1 MFYPLFIELRNKS
14 VLVVGGGPVAER
26 KVDSLL
32 HAEAA
37 VTVVAPELTSHLKQ
51 LAASGSI
58 RTQLRKFEEAD
69 LEDALLVISATDD
82 RETQER
88 VAALARA
95 HGILI
100 NTVDQPRLC
109 DFIVP
114 AVVRHGDVIAAISTS
129 GKSPALAAA
138 LKARVE
144 NVVTKDAAR
153 AATILG
159 AIRNEVHA
167 RFSDPGRRKEA
178 FERIVESGILDW
190 ISEYDD
196 AAALQKVCRMIEGL
210 E

>member
-1 MFYPLFIELRNKS
+1 MFYPLFIELRNKP
-14 VLVVGGGPVAER
+14 VLVVGGGQVAER

-32 HAEAA
+32 QAEAA
-37 VTVVAPELTSHLKQ
+37 VTVVAPDLTAHLNQ
-51 LAASGSI
+51 LATSGSI
-58 RTQLRKFEEAD
+58 RTQRRRFEESD

-82 RETQER
+82 TETQER

-138 LKARVE
+138 LRAKVQ
-144 NVVTKDAAR
+144 NVVTRDAAR
-153 AATILG
+153 AANILG
-159 AIRNEVHA
+159 AVRNEVHA
-167 RFSDPGRRKEA
+167 RFADPVKRKRA

-196 AAALQKVCRMIEGL
+196 AAALQKVCTMIEGL

>member
-1 MFYPLFIELRNKS
+1 MFYPLFIELRNRP
-14 VLVVGGGPVAER
+14 VLVVGGGPIAER

-32 HAEAA
+32 QAEAA
-37 VTVVAPELTSHLKQ
+37 VTLVAPDLTAHLKQ
-51 LAASGSI
+51 LAAAGSI
-58 RTQLRKFEEAD
+58 RTERRKFEEAD
-69 LEDALLVISATDD
+69 LENVLLVISATDD
-82 RETQER
+82 VETQER

-138 LKARVE
+138 LKSKIE
-144 NVVTKDAAR
+144 SVVTKDAGR
-153 AATILG
+153 AASILG

-167 RFSDPGRRKEA
+167 RFTDPARRKDA
-178 FERIVESGILDW
+178 FERIVNSGILDW
-190 ISEYDD
+190 ISQCDD

-210 E
+210 Q

>member
-1 MFYPLFIELRNKS
+1 MFYPLFLELRNKP

-26 KVDSLL
+26 KVESLL
-32 HAEAA
+32 QVEAS
-37 VTVVAPELTSHLKQ
+37 VIVVAPDISPHLKK
-51 LAASGSI
+51 LSSSGTI
-58 RTQLRKFEEAD
+58 RTVQRKFEEAD
-69 LEDALLVISATDD
+69 LQDALLVISATDD
-82 RETQER
+82 TETQER

-95 HGILI
+95 HGVLV

-138 LKARVE
+138 LKVKVE
-144 NVVTKDAAR
+144 NVVTRDAAR
-153 AATILG
+153 AANVLG

-167 RFSDPGRRKEA
+167 RFTDPVRRKEV
-178 FERIVESGILDW
+178 FERIVASGILDW
-190 ISEYDD
+190 ISEHDD
-196 AAALQKVCRMIEGL
+196 ASAIQKALGLIEGL

>member
-1 MFYPLFIELRNKS
+1 MFYPLFIELRNRP
-14 VLVVGGGPVAER
+14 VLVVGGGPIAER

-32 HAEAA
+32 QAEAE
-37 VTVVAPELTSHLKQ
+37 VTLVAPDLTAHLKQ
-51 LAASGSI
+51 LAAAGSI
-58 RTQLRKFEEAD
+58 RTERRKFEEAD
-69 LEDALLVISATDD
+69 LENVLLVISATDD
-82 RETQER
+82 VETQER

-138 LKARVE
+138 LKSKIE
-144 NVVTKDAAR
+144 SVVTKDAGR
-153 AATILG
+153 AASILG

-167 RFSDPGRRKEA
+167 RFTDPARRKDA
-178 FERIVESGILDW
+178 FERIVNSGILDW
-190 ISEYDD
+190 ISQCDD

-210 E
+210 Q

>member
-1 MFYPLFIELRNKS
+1 MFYPLFIELRNRP
-14 VLVVGGGPVAER
+14 VLVVGGGPIAER

-32 HAEAA
+32 QAEAA
-37 VTVVAPELTSHLKQ
+37 VTLVAPDLTAHLKQ
-51 LAASGSI
+51 LAAAGSI
-58 RTQLRKFEEAD
+58 RTERRKFEEAD
-69 LEDALLVISATDD
+69 LENVLLVISATDD
-82 RETQER
+82 VETQER

-100 NTVDQPRLC
+100 NTDDQPRLC

-138 LKARVE
+138 LKSKIE
-144 NVVTKDAAR
+144 SVVTKDAAR
-153 AATILG
+153 AASILG

-167 RFSDPGRRKEA
+167 RFTDPARRKDA
-178 FERIVESGILDW
+178 FERIVNSGILDW
-190 ISEYDD
+190 ISQCDD

-210 E
+210 Q

>member
-1 MFYPLFIELRNKS
+1 MFYPLFIELRNKP
-14 VLVVGGGPVAER
+14 VLVVGGGQVAER

-32 HAEAA
+32 RAEAA
-37 VTVVAPELTSHLKQ
+37 VTVVAPDLTSHLKQ

-58 RTQLRKFEEAD
+58 RTLQRKFQEAD

-82 RETQER
+82 TETQER

-114 AVVRHGDVIAAISTS
+114 AVVRHGDVVAAISTS

-138 LKARVE
+138 LKAKVE

-153 AATILG
+153 AANILG
-159 AIRNEVHA
+159 AIRTEVHA
-167 RFSDPGRRKEA
+167 RFADPARRKEA

-196 AAALQKVCRMIEGL
+196 AAALQRVCSMIEGL

>member
-1 MFYPLFIELRNKS
+1 MFYPLFIELRNRP
-14 VLVVGGGPVAER
+14 VLVVGGGPIAER

-32 HAEAA
+32 QAEAE
-37 VTVVAPELTSHLKQ
+37 VTLVAPDLTAHLKQ
-51 LAASGSI
+51 LAAAGSI
-58 RTQLRKFEEAD
+58 RTERRKFEEAD
-69 LEDALLVISATDD
+69 LENVLLVISATDD
-82 RETQER
+82 VETQER

-114 AVVRHGDVIAAISTS
+114 AIVRHGDVIAAISTS

-138 LKARVE
+138 LKSKIE
-144 NVVTKDAAR
+144 SVVTKDAGR
-153 AATILG
+153 AASILG

-167 RFSDPGRRKEA
+167 RFTDPARRKDA
-178 FERIVESGILDW
+178 FERIVNSGILDW
-190 ISEYDD
+190 ISQCDD

-210 E
+210 Q

>member
-1 MFYPLFIELRNKS
+1 MFYPLFIELRNKP

-37 VTVVAPELTSHLKQ
+37 VTVVAPDLTSHLKQ
-51 LAASGSI
+51 LAATGSI
-58 RTQLRKFEEAD
+58 RTQRRRFEEAD
-69 LEDALLVISATDD
+69 LENALLVISATDD
-82 RETQER
+82 TETQER

-114 AVVRHGDVIAAISTS
+114 AVVRQGDVIAAISTS

-138 LKARVE
+138 LKVKVE
-144 NVVTKDAAR
+144 GVVTRDAAR
-153 AATILG
+153 AANILG
-159 AIRNEVHA
+159 ALRNEVHA
-167 RFSDPGRRKEA
+167 RFADPARRKLA
-178 FERIVESGILDW
+178 FERIVASGILDW
-190 ISEYDD
+190 ISQYDD
-196 AAALQKVCRMIEGL
+196 AAALQKVCSMIEEL

>member
-1 MFYPLFIELRNKS
+1 MFYPLFIELRNRP
-14 VLVVGGGPVAER
+14 VLVVGGGPIAER

-32 HAEAA
+32 QAEAA
-37 VTVVAPELTSHLKQ
+37 VTLVAPDLTAHLKQ
-51 LAASGSI
+51 LAAAGSI
-58 RTQLRKFEEAD
+58 RTERRKFEEAD
-69 LEDALLVISATDD
+69 LENVLLVISATDD
-82 RETQER
+82 VETQER

-114 AVVRHGDVIAAISTS
+114 AIVRHGDVIAAISTS

-138 LKARVE
+138 LKSKIE
-144 NVVTKDAAR
+144 SVVTKDAAR
-153 AATILG
+153 AASILG

-167 RFSDPGRRKEA
+167 RFTDPARRKDA
-178 FERIVESGILDW
+178 FERIVNSGILDW
-190 ISEYDD
+190 ISQCDD

-210 E
+210 Q

>member
-1 MFYPLFIELRNKS
+1 MFYPLFIELRNRP
-14 VLVVGGGPVAER
+14 VLVVGGGPIAER

-32 HAEAA
+32 QAEAA
-37 VTVVAPELTSHLKQ
+37 VTLVAPDLTAHLKQ
-51 LAASGSI
+51 LAAAGSI
-58 RTQLRKFEEAD
+58 RTERRKFEEAD
-69 LEDALLVISATDD
+69 LENVLLVISATDD
-82 RETQER
+82 VETQER

-138 LKARVE
+138 LKSKIE
-144 NVVTKDAAR
+144 SVVTKDAAR
-153 AATILG
+153 AASILG

-167 RFSDPGRRKEA
+167 RFTDPARRKDA
-178 FERIVESGILDW
+178 FERIVNSGILDW
-190 ISEYDD
+190 ISQCDD

-210 E
+210 Q

>member
-1 MFYPLFIELRNKS
+1 MFYPLFIELRNRP
-14 VLVVGGGPVAER
+14 VLVVGGGPIAER

-32 HAEAA
+32 QAEAA
-37 VTVVAPELTSHLKQ
+37 VTLVAPDLTAHLKQ
-51 LAASGSI
+51 LAAAGSI
-58 RTQLRKFEEAD
+58 RTERRKFEEAD
-69 LEDALLVISATDD
+69 LENVLLVISATDD
-82 RETQER
+82 VETQER

-114 AVVRHGDVIAAISTS
+114 AIVRHGDVIAAISTS

-138 LKARVE
+138 LKSKIE
-144 NVVTKDAAR
+144 SVVTKDAGR
-153 AATILG
+153 AASILG

-167 RFSDPGRRKEA
+167 RFTDPARRKDA
-178 FERIVESGILDW
+178 FERIVNSGILDW
-190 ISEYDD
+190 ISQCDD

-210 E
+210 Q

>member
-1 MFYPLFIELRNKS
+1 MFYPLFIELRNRP

-32 HAEAA
+32 QAEAA
-37 VTVVAPELTSHLKQ
+37 VTVVAPDLTSHLKQ
-51 LAASGSI
+51 LAAAGSI
-58 RTQLRKFEEAD
+58 RTRERKFEETD

-82 RETQER
+82 PATQER

-95 HGILI
+95 RGILI

-114 AVVRHGDVIAAISTS
+114 AIVRHGDVIAAISTS

-138 LKARVE
+138 LKAKVE
-144 NVVTKDAAR
+144 SVITKDAAR
-153 AATILG
+153 VASILG

-167 RFSDPGRRKEA
+167 RFADPARRKEA

-196 AAALQKVCRMIEGL
+196 AAALRKACSMIETL